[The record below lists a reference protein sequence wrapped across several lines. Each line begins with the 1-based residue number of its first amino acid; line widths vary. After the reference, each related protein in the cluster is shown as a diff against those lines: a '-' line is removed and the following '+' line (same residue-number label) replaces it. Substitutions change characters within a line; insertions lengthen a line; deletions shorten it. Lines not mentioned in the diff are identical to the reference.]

1 MLIELQVA
9 AEKKRINKL
18 VQYNFSSLNRRLHTK
33 QTYHCALDFCL
44 HGNREEFSLVTEF
57 RCICE
62 IDYNPTSRLKIR
74 LKFDFP
80 VKMKV
85 VTSQCRIAPKIHDP
99 LPFWP
104 MGART
109 TTCRLYHGSI
119 RIVMLKFLSKILY
132 LHPLKIQKLLY
143 DLIACKQ
150 LPTTVY
156 VIESCML
163 TPAVA
168 QYGAI

>member
-1 MLIELQVA
+1 MQTIPWLDTHCYVE
-9 AEKKRINKL
+9 
-18 VQYNFSSLNRRLHTK
+18 NFE
-33 QTYHCALDFCL
+33 Q
-44 HGNREEFSLVTEF
+44 
-57 RCICE
+57 
-62 IDYNPTSRLKIR
+62 
-74 LKFDFP
+74 
-80 VKMKV
+80 
-85 VTSQCRIAPKIHDP
+85 
-99 LPFWP
+99 
-104 MGART
+104 
-109 TTCRLYHGSI
+109 
-119 RIVMLKFLSKILY
+119 ILY

>member
-1 MLIELQVA
+1 
-9 AEKKRINKL
+9 
-18 VQYNFSSLNRRLHTK
+18 
-33 QTYHCALDFCL
+33 
-44 HGNREEFSLVTEF
+44 
-57 RCICE
+57 
-62 IDYNPTSRLKIR
+62 
-74 LKFDFP
+74 
-80 VKMKV
+80 
-85 VTSQCRIAPKIHDP
+85 
-99 LPFWP
+99 
-104 MGART
+104 
-109 TTCRLYHGSI
+109 
-119 RIVMLKFLSKILY
+119 MLKFLSKILY

>member
-1 MLIELQVA
+1 M
-9 AEKKRINKL
+9 
-18 VQYNFSSLNRRLHTK
+18 
-33 QTYHCALDFCL
+33 QTIPWLDTNCL
-44 HGNREEFSLVTEF
+44 
-57 RCICE
+57 
-62 IDYNPTSRLKIR
+62 
-74 LKFDFP
+74 
-80 VKMKV
+80 
-85 VTSQCRIAPKIHDP
+85 
-99 LPFWP
+99 
-104 MGART
+104 
-109 TTCRLYHGSI
+109 
-119 RIVMLKFLSKILY
+119 VMLKFLSKILY

>member
-1 MLIELQVA
+1 M
-9 AEKKRINKL
+9 
-18 VQYNFSSLNRRLHTK
+18 
-33 QTYHCALDFCL
+33 QTIPWLDTNCY
-44 HGNREEFSLVTEF
+44 V
-57 RCICE
+57 E
-62 IDYNPTSRLKIR
+62 I
-74 LKFDFP
+74 FE
-80 VKMKV
+80 
-85 VTSQCRIAPKIHDP
+85 Q
-99 LPFWP
+99 
-104 MGART
+104 
-109 TTCRLYHGSI
+109 
-119 RIVMLKFLSKILY
+119 ILY